1 MGETRFSAWL
11 SEQLSREKLNYTSLA
26 HLADVSPN
34 TARAWCIGE
43 SAPSPEAV
51 LSLAKTLH
59 VDPLVMYRLLEWLP
73 ANGELKDDAA
83 ERLARKITQLP
94 PGDRES
100 AEAFVDHLEARQR
113 AARER

>member
-1 MGETRFSAWL
+1 MAETRFSAWL
-11 SEQLSREKLNYTSLA
+11 SERLSRENLNYTSLA
-26 HLADVSPN
+26 HLVDVSPN

-43 SAPSPEAV
+43 STPSPEAV

-59 VDPLVMYRLLEWLP
+59 VDPLVMYRLLDWLP

-100 AEAFVDHLEARQR
+100 AEAFVDHLEARRR
-113 AARER
+113 ASQVR